1 LRLANNATLHVF
13 QDAQAIFSEG
23 DPGRSIYVVL
33 EGRVRIFVRDHYG
46 RALDLAT
53 LEVGDFLGEMSF
65 LTGRPRSA
73 NATTLVSSLL
83 IEIGY
88 ESLKSLI
95 KAQPR
100 AKKILVEYYRNR
112 LAGNKKTFADL
123 KFEDRRKHPR
133 LRDTLPVS
141 LTLIAESNHGGNSPN
156 SWETSSLDISLSGIR
171 IDALVKT
178 PKTALF
184 EYVTH

>member
-1 LRLANNATLHVF
+1 
-13 QDAQAIFSEG
+13 
-23 DPGRSIYVVL
+23 
-33 EGRVRIFVRDHYG
+33 
-46 RALDLAT
+46 
-53 LEVGDFLGEMSF
+53 MSF